1 LGYGTLASP
10 GGAPR
15 TAQPPGGRERG
26 QAARA
31 DDTEIR
37 NVASYIGQETM
48 AVGVVV
54 ERRASDH
61 PWLDYSWH
69 AASVIPKA
77 PARDPKGEWRTLVD
91 DERAAQFH
99 AGTLELS
106 LFRKET
112 EGYKLNL
119 SQHPPRLW
127 IVLRREEA
135 GDCPHEVLPFHVT
148 ADPNEAQIY
157 LDNGE
162 DLVDPVPMPEVIAG
176 WVKDYVDRHHV
187 DQPFYKRKRAPH
199 PEKQGGGRGFE
210 PTSGQRGARGGG
222 ED

>member
-1 LGYGTLASP
+1 MPSP
-10 GGAPR
+10 G
-15 TAQPPGGRERG
+15 RE
-26 QAARA
+26 ARA
-31 DDTEIR
+31 GLIGKSANGQETTQ
-37 NVASYIGQETM
+37 VASYIGQETM

-69 AASVIPKA
+69 AVSVIPKA
-77 PARDPKGEWRTLVD
+77 PALDPKGDWRTLVD
-91 DERAAQFH
+91 DDRAAQFH

-127 IVLRREEA
+127 VVLRRDEE

-162 DLVDPVPMPEVIAG
+162 DLVDPVPMPELIAG

-187 DQPFYKRKRAPH
+187 DQPFYKRKRTPH
-199 PEKQGGGRGFE
+199 PEKPGGGRGFE
-210 PTSGQRGARGGG
+210 PTGGG
-222 ED
+222 AGEGRGPGG